1 MCAKREEKEEKRDL
15 DQSAERLFLT
25 AQRRCSAVKNT
36 TLLMKKVLKRSMI
49 FILGCITFKLTMRP
63 EKGNI

>member
-1 MCAKREEKEEKRDL
+1 MCAKMEEREEKLDL

-25 AQRRCSAVKNT
+25 AQRRCSVVKFT
-36 TLLMKKVLKRSMI
+36 SEKKYLSMI

-63 EKGNI
+63 EKENV